1 MGTATSYLTQP
12 PRPVGFTL
20 RCQGNN
26 AQGQV
31 GKDGNPLKEA
41 NYLAEAA
48 AGVCHSLVVTTRGE
62 VLTWG
67 SNLYGQLGCG
77 TAGEEAVPDP
87 VLLVFKGLRRPPTIR
102 RVAASFGHSV
112 ALSDEGVVY
121 TWGLGS
127 DGQLGYQLLL
137 TNSYVVQGSKDR
149 CQLSPRRV
157 EIVDRV
163 EDVACGKNFTVL
175 LSTQGRVLACG
186 SGLWGVLG
194 NGRLSQQ
201 FSPEPVAGE
210 LAEKRACRI
219 ACGWS
224 HCVASVSGR
233 GIYSWGRPY
242 LEISSDM
249 DLSPIPQ
256 LLLEVNADILSLAC
270 GQNHSAAIV
279 KPPNQSA
286 CVLTWGSNGFGQLGY
301 ASEESIVLTPRAVET
316 GPGWKVEGLA
326 CGWNYTV
333 ALGSDG
339 RVKGWGGNKYSQ
351 FGARTESAQ
360 PAFLGIQQVT
370 EVVSGYSHLLFLRT
384 PSETLV

>member
-1 MGTATSYLTQP
+1 MGTATSYLTRI

-26 AQGQV
+26 EQGQV
-31 GKDGNPLKEA
+31 GKDGNPLKGA

-48 AGVCHSLVVTTRGE
+48 AGVCHSLTVTTRGE
-62 VLTWG
+62 VLAWG
-67 SNLYGQLGCG
+67 SNQYGQLGSS

-87 VLLVFKGLRRPPTIR
+87 VLLVFRGLRRPPIIR
-102 RVAASFGHSV
+102 RVAAGFGHSA

-127 DGQLGYQLLL
+127 DGQLGYQLLM
-137 TNSYVVQGSKDR
+137 TNSYVVPGSKDR

-163 EDVACGKNFTVL
+163 EDVVCGKNFTLL
-175 LSTQGRVLACG
+175 LSSQGRVLACG
-186 SGLWGVLG
+186 SGIWGVLG

-201 FSPEPVAGE
+201 FTPEPVAGE
-210 LAEKRACRI
+210 LADKRACRI

-224 HCVASVSGR
+224 HCVASVSGL
-233 GIYSWGRPY
+233 GIYTWGRPY

-249 DLSPIPQ
+249 DLVPLPQ
-256 LLLEVNADILSLAC
+256 LVLETNVDILSLAC
-270 GQNHSAAIV
+270 GQNHSAALV
-279 KPPNQSA
+279 KPYNQPA
-286 CVLTWGSNGFGQLGY
+286 YLLTWGSNGFDQLGY
-301 ASEESIVLTPRAVET
+301 ASEESIVPTPKVVDT
-316 GPGWKVEGLA
+316 GLDWKVEGIA

-339 RVKGWGGNKYSQ
+339 RVKGWGGNKYAQ
-351 FGARTESAQ
+351 FGARMESAQ
-360 PAFLGIQQVT
+360 PAFLAIQQVT
-370 EVVSGYSHLLFLRT
+370 EVVSGYSHLLLLQS
-384 PSETLV
+384 PPEALS